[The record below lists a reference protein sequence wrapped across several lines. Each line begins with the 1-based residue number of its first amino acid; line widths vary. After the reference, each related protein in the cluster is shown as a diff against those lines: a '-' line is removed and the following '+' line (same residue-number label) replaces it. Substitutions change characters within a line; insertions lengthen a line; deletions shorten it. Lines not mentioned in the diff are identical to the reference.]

1 MENKFSSFDYFLL
14 VVLAAIFGSN
24 FMMTKISLQ
33 ALSPM
38 FLVSFRLIVAAVLL
52 VAIMLAAGKW
62 FPKGRIWIVLLASAF
77 FGHTLPFSLL
87 AWGQQSVDAGLAA
100 ILMASMPLFTLFLAQ
115 VFTNDEK
122 PNRYSVTGFAIALVG
137 IIVLFGPDKLMSLA
151 DQSVRQYAIILAAMS
166 YGVNAIVTKHLVGI
180 PWQQSTASFMVAALV
195 LSLPLLVFED
205 LSSISA
211 STGVWAA
218 AIYTGVMPTAVG
230 AVLVI
235 YIVRRTSASFL
246 SQINFMVPLFGVAFS
261 ILFLGEVLPANGAIA
276 LLIILAGV
284 ALARRRPKR
293 EIISINKGV

>member
-1 MENKFSSFDYFLL
+1 MENKFSLTDYVML
-14 VVLAAIFGSN
+14 VVLAAVFGSN

-33 ALSPM
+33 ALPPM
-38 FLVSFRLIVAAVLL
+38 FVVSFRLAVAAALL
-52 VAIMLAAGKW
+52 VAIMIAAREW
-62 FPKGRIWIVLLASAF
+62 FPKGRIWIVLLGSAF

-100 ILMASMPLFTLFLAQ
+100 ILMASMPLFTLLLAQ

-137 IIVLFGPDKLMSLA
+137 IVVLFGPDKLMSLA
-151 DQSVRQYAIILAAMS
+151 DQSVRQHAIILAAMS
-166 YGVNAIVTKHLVGI
+166 YGVNAIITKQLVGL

-195 LSLPLLVFED
+195 LSLPLLMFED
-205 LSSISA
+205 ISAISA
-211 STGVWAA
+211 SASVWAA

>member
-1 MENKFSSFDYFLL
+1 MDYMML
-14 VVLAAIFGSN
+14 VILAAVFGSN

-33 ALSPM
+33 SLPPM
-38 FLVSFRLIVAAVLL
+38 FVVSFRLAVAAALL
-52 VAIMLAAGKW
+52 VAIMLAARKW
-62 FPKGRIWIVLLASAF
+62 FPKGRIWIPLFASAF

-115 VFTNDEK
+115 VFTQDEK
-122 PNRYSVTGFAIALVG
+122 PNRFSVAGFAIALVG
-137 IIVLFGPDKLMSLA
+137 IVVLFGPDKLMSLA

-166 YGVNAIVTKHLVGI
+166 YGVNAIVTKQLVGI
-180 PWQQSTASFMVAALV
+180 PWQQSAASFMVAALV
-195 LSLPLLVFED
+195 LSFPMLLLED
-205 LSSISA
+205 LSAISA
-211 STGVWAA
+211 STGEWAA
-218 AIYTGVMPTAVG
+218 TIYTGVMPTALG

-235 YIVRRTSASFL
+235 YLVRTTSASFL
-246 SQINFMVPLFGVAFS
+246 SQINFLVPLFGVLFA

-276 LLIILAGV
+276 LMIILVGV